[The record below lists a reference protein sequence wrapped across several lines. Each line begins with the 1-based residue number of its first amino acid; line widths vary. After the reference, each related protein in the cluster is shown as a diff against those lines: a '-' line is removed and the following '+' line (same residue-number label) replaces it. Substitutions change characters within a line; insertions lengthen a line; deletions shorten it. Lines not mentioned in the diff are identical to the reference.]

1 MKNGDNAMKKKV
13 FVSGCYDML
22 HSGHVAFFEEAATY
36 GDLYVG
42 LGSDQTIFDLKG
54 RRTINSDAE
63 RLYMVKALRCVKDA
77 WISSGSGIMDFEKE
91 VRELKPDIFFVNS
104 DGFTPA
110 KETFCKELGIEL
122 IVSERIPSA
131 GLPARST
138 TAIRQECRIPYR
150 VELCG
155 GWLDQPRVN
164 HLCKGSVIV
173 MSIEPT
179 MEFNDRSGMAT
190 SSRKKA
196 IELWQ
201 TQIPVGDRE
210 KLAKMLFC
218 VDNPPGTVAISG
230 SQDQLGLLLP
240 GLNKLNYD
248 NGFWP
253 VSIDSVTDPEKL
265 KFVADHL
272 YLVSMPQR
280 RSGYD
285 VLGDTHI
292 DLATAQIMAETT
304 DRAWAS
310 IMAGNVKAWGE
321 ATKEFL
327 DAQLKMFPR
336 MLTPEIGEAIEFYR
350 NTAYGWKITGCGGGG
365 YLVLISDKPIS
376 NAIKV
381 VPCEQ

>member
-1 MKNGDNAMKKKV
+1 MAKKV

-22 HSGHVAFFEEAATY
+22 HSGHVAFFEEAASY

-42 LGSDQTIFDLKG
+42 LGSDETIFELKG
-54 RRTINSDAE
+54 RRTINHNAE

-77 WISSGSGIMDFEKE
+77 WISSGHGIMDFENE
-91 VRELKPDIFFVNS
+91 VRKLKPDIFFVNS

-110 KETFCKELGIEL
+110 KEKFCRELGIEL
-122 IVSERIPSA
+122 IVSKRIPEK

-138 TAIRQECRIPYR
+138 TSLRQECRIPYR

-155 GWLDQPRVN
+155 GWLDQPSVN
-164 HLCKGSVIV
+164 SICPGSVIV

-179 MEFNDRSGMAT
+179 MEFNDKSGMAT

-201 TQIPVGDRE
+201 VQIPVGNRE
-210 KLAKMLFC
+210 ELARMLFC
-218 VDNPPGTVAISG
+218 MENPPGTKAVSG

-253 VSIDSVTDPEKL
+253 TGIDSVTDDETL
-265 KFVADHL
+265 NYIAGHL
-272 YLVSMPQR
+272 YLMQLPQR
-280 RSGYD
+280 KKGYD
-285 VLGDTHI
+285 VLGNTNINYTSAKKLADATEQCWKAMKSGDTKNWGT
-292 DLATAQIMAETT
+292 ATTACFE
-304 DRAWAS
+304 
-310 IMAGNVKAWGE
+310 
-321 ATKEFL
+321 
-327 DAQLKMFPR
+327 AQLEMFPN
-336 MLTPEIGEAIEFYR
+336 MLVPEVKEAVDFYR
-350 NTAYGWKITGCGGGG
+350 SQAYGWKLTGCGGGG
-365 YLVLISDKPIS
+365 YLVLIADKPIA

-381 VPCEQ
+381 VPIYSNN